1 MTGEEQVNLSNKTL
15 KIAAGVCLLLACVG
29 VYLSPIRGWLTAENL
44 AAGLEMISAVWY
56 APVLFIVAF
65 AVSCVLFLPASV
77 FIVSAGVIWGG
88 WPGSLYALAG
98 AVAGAFLSFIVSR
111 FIGGDILSK
120 LGKSGAQL
128 ARALENAGFSTLL
141 VLRLIPFFPFPVF
154 NYGAGVS
161 GVKLRDFMLSTT
173 LGLVP
178 AIVVITFSA
187 EALMTGLLTK
197 QDALLRLVVVSF
209 SFLALVGIPLLF
221 RRRAA
226 RALHLEAEVAS
237 SETD

>member
-1 MTGEEQVNLSNKTL
+1 
-15 KIAAGVCLLLACVG
+15 
-29 VYLSPIRGWLTAENL
+29 
-44 AAGLEMISAVWY
+44 
-56 APVLFIVAF
+56 
-65 AVSCVLFLPASV
+65 LFLPASV

-128 ARALENAGFSTLL
+128 SRALENAGFSTLL

-161 GVKLRDFMLSTT
+161 GVKLRDFMLSTS

-226 RALHLEAEVAS
+226 RALHLEAEGAS